1 MNNVFKE
8 HTFPKYNDADVMK
21 PQMNGLDDPTLRDF
35 ALLDTSAFAKAEFKE
50 ERFEEEFIRS
60 FLNATMELA
69 KAGRTAVDKP
79 GMYVFY
85 MHSYALPVLY
95 LARHCMELSIKRAI
109 RKCGF
114 EPKKIHGLKELW
126 DSLVS
131 RFPRQRNREDRRV
144 IKNMGN
150 FVAAIASVDNNGI
163 SLRYPKNK
171 SGSFTQD
178 RTLFVNGEQV
188 ASYLE
193 MFVGQLELV
202 DFDSIKQG

>member
-8 HTFPKYNDADVMK
+8 HTFPKYNGADVMK
-21 PQMNGLDDPTLRDF
+21 SQMNGLDDPTLRDF
-35 ALLDTSAFAKAEFKE
+35 TLLDMSALMKDEFKE
-50 ERFEEEFIRS
+50 EWFEEEFIRS

-95 LARHCMELSIKRAI
+95 LARHCMELSIKRAT

-131 RFPRQRNREDRRV
+131 RFPRLRNREDRRV

-188 ASYLE
+188 ALYLE
-193 MFVGQLELV
+193 MFVSQLELV

>member
-1 MNNVFKE
+1 MNSVFKE
-8 HTFPKYNDADVMK
+8 HAFPKYNGADVMK
-21 PQMNGLDDPTLRDF
+21 SQMNGLDDPTLRDF
-35 ALLDTSAFAKAEFKE
+35 TLLDMPALMKDEFKE
-50 ERFEEEFIRS
+50 EWFEEEFIRS

-79 GMYVFY
+79 RMYVFY

-95 LARHCMELSIKRAI
+95 LARHCMELSIKRAT

-131 RFPRQRNREDRRV
+131 TFPRQRNREDRRV

-193 MFVGQLELV
+193 MFVSQLELV

>member
-8 HTFPKYNDADVMK
+8 HTFPKYNGADVMK
-21 PQMNGLDDPTLRDF
+21 SQMNGLDDPTLRDF
-35 ALLDTSAFAKAEFKE
+35 TLLDMSALMKDEFKE
-50 ERFEEEFIRS
+50 EWFEEEFIRS
-60 FLNATMELA
+60 FLNATIELA

-95 LARHCMELSIKRAI
+95 LARHCMELSIKRAT

-163 SLRYPKNK
+163 SLRYPKK
-171 SGSFTQD
+171 QI
-178 RTLFVNGEQV
+178 R
-188 ASYLE
+188 
-193 MFVGQLELV
+193 ELYTR
-202 DFDSIKQG
+202 

>member
-21 PQMNGLDDPTLRDF
+21 PQMNGLDDPTMRDF
-35 ALLDTSAFAKAEFKE
+35 TLLDISAFTKAEFKG
-50 ERFEEEFIRS
+50 ERFEEEFINS
-60 FLNATMELA
+60 FLNAAVELA
-69 KAGRTAVDKP
+69 RAGRKAADKP
-79 GMYVFY
+79 GVYVFY

-150 FVAAIASVDNNGI
+150 FVAAMASVDNNGI

-178 RTLFVNGEQV
+178 RMLFVNSEQV

-193 MFVGQLELV
+193 MFVSQLELV
-202 DFDSIKQG
+202 DFDSIRQS